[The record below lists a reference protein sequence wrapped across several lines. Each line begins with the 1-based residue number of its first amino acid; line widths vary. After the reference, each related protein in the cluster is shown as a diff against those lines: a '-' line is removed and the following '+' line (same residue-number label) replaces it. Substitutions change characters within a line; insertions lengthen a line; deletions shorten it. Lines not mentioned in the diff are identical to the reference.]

1 MVIIAHRGGFM
12 KSVVV
17 INEQHSLLPDQIRA
31 LSENYADGYELQKV
45 PSDGLTLSQ
54 QDTLAQELVNSK
66 YDDIVFASPIPAL
79 IILCSRYDT
88 AGREWVRIRVLHND
102 KRVAK
107 EIDTPQGKKIIHT
120 VAPDGWQIV

>member
-1 MVIIAHRGGFM
+1 M
-12 KSVVV
+12 KTVVV

-31 LSENYADGYELQKV
+31 LDENYADGYELHKV